1 MAELISLNRDPK
13 LNEFSKED
21 FVLNTITGDLF
32 AKTSDKLFKV
42 ASRNTNTGLSTDDV
56 LKLIP
61 PSSDKNTILTDILEY
76 KEIGINKNNSGSF
89 LTEFIAP
96 AIIGGT
102 TVGRT
107 YYNLDLSK
115 IQAMFIRLDD
125 EFLFP
130 IGTITPPTIN
140 GRAHTVYFES
150 GPSDDGGHFFA
161 KPSVAGVVRT
171 EILVDTG
178 DLLRESFTTRTVGG
192 VEYPDTLK
200 INTGCR
206 AMLVR
211 SRFDWKIQSLS
222 DFSEVTASFTTLNAT
237 NINSNIDGGSF

>member
-1 MAELISLNRDPK
+1 MAELIQLNRDPK

-21 FVLNTITGDLF
+21 FVLNTVTGDLF
-32 AKTSDKLFKV
+32 AKTSNKLFKV

-76 KEIGINKNNSGSF
+76 KEVGINKNNSGSF
-89 LTEFIAP
+89 LTEFTA
-96 AIIGGT
+96 GG
-102 TVGRT
+102 RN
-107 YYNLDLSK
+107 YYNLDLSR
-115 IQAMFIRLDD
+115 IQAMFVRLDD
-125 EFLFP
+125 EFMFP

-140 GRAHTVYFES
+140 GRAHTIYIES
-150 GPSDDGGHFFA
+150 GPSDDEGHFLA
-161 KPSVAGVVRT
+161 KPPVTSTVRT
-171 EILVDTG
+171 EVHVDTG
-178 DLLRESFTTRTVGG
+178 DLLKESFNTRTVGG
-192 VEYPDTLK
+192 VEYPNTLK

-211 SRFDWKIQSLS
+211 SRFDWKVQSLS